1 MAKKTVP
8 QGLFGVGNQL
18 PHQYIISDLIYAVR
32 SKFEKTKKYKVLSE
46 ISIDKLGTIYS
57 DKKFTSIHNFDF
69 VIVDAKTTDILLII
83 EIERAKKSISATS
96 KKIFQSLLHIKTLQE
111 AYIIKFDANNKI
123 QFDRKAIKDN
133 KLVTASN
140 SSQSTLLDLNLKK
153 KLVSLK

>member
-1 MAKKTVP
+1 MAKQNVP

-57 DKKFTSIHNFDF
+57 DKKFTSIHNYDF
-69 VIVDAKTTDILLII
+69 VIVDAKTTNILLII
-83 EIERAKKSISATS
+83 EIERAKKSISATN

-133 KLVTASN
+133 TLVTISK
-140 SSQSTLLDLNLKK
+140 SSQSTLLD
-153 KLVSLK
+153 